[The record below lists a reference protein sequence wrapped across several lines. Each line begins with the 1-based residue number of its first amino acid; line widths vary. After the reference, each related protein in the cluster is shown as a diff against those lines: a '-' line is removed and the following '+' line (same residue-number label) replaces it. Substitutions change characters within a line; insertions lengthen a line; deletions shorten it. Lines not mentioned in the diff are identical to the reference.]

1 MYRLYQRWRKA
12 TSSKVL
18 LVSLLLSPALFA
30 QSASVQGTVTDS
42 KGKVLKGAF
51 VTAVR
56 SGLPPASQVASTA
69 NDGSFKMQGLP
80 AGTYSLC
87 VQIPGD
93 GYLDPC
99 QWGGIPVK
107 LTLTAGQT
115 SSGNTLKVAD
125 ASILKVRIDDP
136 GKALA
141 QKTKDGRNPHLL
153 IGVWPSNGL
162 FLPAH
167 LASTDA
173 GGAQYQLS
181 IPLDAALKLQVASRD
196 LKLADSNGIAVAAV
210 SGDQQAFEHNTGD
223 PSPKSFKYTA

>member
-1 MYRLYQRWRKA
+1 MTKA
-12 TSSKVL
+12 VL
-18 LVSLLLSPALFA
+18 VLLLLSSTLSA
-30 QSASVQGTVTDS
+30 QSVTVQGTVTDS
-42 KGKVLKGAF
+42 KGKALKGAF

-69 NDGSFKMQGLP
+69 NDGSFKIQGLP

-99 QWGGIPVK
+99 QWGGTAVK
-107 LTLTAGQT
+107 LTLTAGQA
-115 SSGNTLKVAD
+115 SSGNTLKIAD
-125 ASILKVRIDDP
+125 ASIVKIRIDDP

-162 FLPAH
+162 FQPAH

-173 GGAQYQLS
+173 AGAQYQLS

-210 SGDQQAFEHNTGD
+210 NGDQQPFQHNTGE
-223 PSPKSFKYTA
+223 PNPKSFKYTITGLVP